1 MKATITNAAGETTVY
16 KLDKFP
22 FPKKGVQP
30 DGYQL
35 VDQDDNPIMSR
46 VTRSPWGAYTY
57 VMYKGVSYSFP
68 RHVELSNRT
77 KVEFSEGTVTK
88 TPPTNTVSPMD
99 VKTLNNLVEDIIQD
113 RKVQEAAEAA
123 EEYYQAQLETPKDP
137 LDAASE
143 WVREQEVKRGLGQ
156 AQTVSE
162 YLPPFKPPRK
172 APKTRV
178 KGIGDLG

>member
-16 KLDKFP
+16 KLDKFN

-30 DGYQL
+30 DGYHL
-35 VDQDDNPIMSR
+35 VDQDDNPITSR

-68 RHVELSNRT
+68 RHVELSNHT
-77 KVEFSEGTVTK
+77 KVEFSEGA
-88 TPPTNTVSPMD
+88 
-99 VKTLNNLVEDIIQD
+99 VKTIKTVPDSKPIDVEAIIQD

-137 LDAASE
+137 LEAASE
-143 WVREQEVKRGLGQ
+143 WVKEQEVKRGLGQ
-156 AQTVSE
+156 APTIAA
-162 YLPPFKPPRK
+162 YLPPLKPKNKPPRR
-172 APKTRV
+172 APAK
-178 KGIGDLG
+178 

>member
-1 MKATITNAAGETTVY
+1 MKATITNAAGETIIH

-22 FPKKGVQP
+22 FPKKGTQP
-30 DGYQL
+30 EGYHL
-35 VDQDDNPIMSR
+35 VDQDDNSLLSR

-57 VMYKGVSYSFP
+57 VMYGGTSYSFP
-68 RHVELSNRT
+68 RHVELPNGTR
-77 KVEFSEGTVTK
+77 VEFSEGTVANTSPTK
-88 TPPTNTVSPMD
+88 TVSPID
-99 VKTLNNLVEDIIQD
+99 VEAIVQAAKT
-113 RKVQEAAEAA
+113 AASAEAV
-123 EEYYQAQLETPKDP
+123 EEYYQSQLEPNKDP
-137 LDAASE
+137 LEEAAK
-143 WVREQEVKRGLGQ
+143 WVAEQEVKRGLGQ